1 MRDYN
6 VLRSFRFAFCGL
18 RYVLQTE
25 QNIYIHLG
33 VTGAVILLGV
43 WLDLSFDQWAV
54 LILTISFVL
63 VNELVNT
70 ALEAAIDLISPE
82 YDPLARIAKD
92 VMAGAVLLAAITSI
106 VVGLLV
112 LGPPLW
118 SKLMRL
124 SLP

>member
-1 MRDYN
+1 
-6 VLRSFRFAFCGL
+6 LRSFRFAFCGL